1 MDFLV
6 FMGTTCFQNWAKNLS
21 IHLCRVK
28 TQSSITEEEEEEAV
42 ITEEA
47 TEIVEPCKRG
57 QIFFGVFHIFKGER
71 SF

>member
-6 FMGTTCFQNWAKNLS
+6 FMGTTCFQNRAKNLS

-28 TQSSITEEEEEEAV
+28 TQSSITEEEEEEEAV

-47 TEIVEPCKRG
+47 TEIVEPCKR
-57 QIFFGVFHIFKGER
+57 QLKT
-71 SF
+71 